1 VRAGTAEWVVP
12 VLVAVAADGDRHVVM
27 FGGEPG
33 GREAPVA
40 LAAVD
45 EDAEGDDRII
55 ALDGDCI
62 LTTVL
67 RW

>member
-1 VRAGTAEWVVP
+1 M
-12 VLVAVAADGDRHVVM
+12 LVAVAADGDRHVVM